1 MCTSPWA
8 HNRRASHNRG
18 STVNEWEDASEIHL
32 CLGLFGYRTAAE
44 LCWFPHRQSLLEVGK
59 GG

>member
-59 GG
+59 AG